1 MVIKNSTKRLLI
13 CNNQS
18 CNNFSLVCFNNF
30 EFPETIIFHT
40 DIPKLTFPRI
50 FICSDFLFQDQEQQN
65 KNETDEACQQIL
77 YDGRK
82 KLIQTP

>member
-1 MVIKNSTKRLLI
+1 MVITNSTKRLLI
-13 CNNQS
+13 WNIQS

-30 EFPETIIFHT
+30 EFPGALIFHA

-65 KNETDEACQQIL
+65 KNETDEACQQML
-77 YDGRK
+77 
-82 KLIQTP
+82 